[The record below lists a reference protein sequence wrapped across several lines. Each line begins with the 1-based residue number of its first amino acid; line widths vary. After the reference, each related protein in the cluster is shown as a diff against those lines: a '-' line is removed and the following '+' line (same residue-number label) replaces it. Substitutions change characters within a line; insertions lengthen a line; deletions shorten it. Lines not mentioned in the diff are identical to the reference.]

1 MILKLHEPQDD
12 PIWQAFIRTR
22 PAIGLEYDVAW
33 RDIFSDT
40 YGHRPHYLSAY
51 SDQRMSGV
59 LPLFAVSV
67 WGAGRCFVS
76 TPFLDCGGPL
86 ADSDAAREALLGAA
100 LEMRATSSAP
110 YLEIRSL
117 AAGNSATAV
126 RTDKA
131 KLVLDLPASEAAL
144 WQQLDAKVRNQVRK
158 AQKAGLTVAV
168 EDAEQLPSFHRVY
181 ARNMRDLGSPA
192 AHPKLWTNVFG
203 HFGDRA
209 RLILVRHRGV
219 PIAGAIWLCCGQIAY
234 VPWAS
239 ALRSHFHLCPNNL
252 LYWEALRMACAA
264 GCRQF
269 DFGRSTVDSG
279 PYRFKLQW
287 GARPVQ
293 LYWHYYCRPGVR
305 PPVAAQER
313 RSLRLAAAAWK
324 QLPLPITNMLG
335 PRILARM
342 P

>member
-1 MILKLHEPQDD
+1 MIVTLHEPKDD
-12 PIWQAFIRTR
+12 PKWMAFLH
-22 PAIGLEYDVAW
+22 AGHLVGLEYDLAW
-33 RDIFSDT
+33 RGVFSDT
-40 YGHRPHYLSAY
+40 YGHRPHYLAAY
-51 SDQRMSGV
+51 SGMSVVGV
-59 LPLFAVSV
+59 MPLFAAPV
-67 WGAGRCFVS
+67 WGAGRCLVS

-117 AAGNSATAV
+117 TPDNAATSV

-131 KLVLDLPASEAAL
+131 KVVLDLPVDEATL

-168 EDAEQLPSFHRVY
+168 EDAEQVPSFHRVY

-192 AHPKLWTNVFG
+192 AHPKLWTNVFR

-209 RLILVRHRGV
+209 RLILVRHRDV
-219 PIAGAIWLCCGQIAY
+219 PIAGAIWLSCGQIAY

-252 LYWEALRMACAA
+252 LYWEAVRMACAA

-269 DFGRSTVDSG
+269 DFGRSTVHSG

-313 RSLRLAAAAWK
+313 RSLQLAEAAWK
-324 QLPLPITNMLG
+324 RFPLPIANMLG
-335 PRILARM
+335 PRILGRM